1 VSSIREKF
9 FPPKEREM
17 ARPSLREK
25 LASSAVDTLHTH
37 GFRGCSIQDI
47 TQAAGV
53 PKGSFFNHFENK
65 EDLAIDAL
73 HRYLEGS
80 RPDLLFQEGVP
91 PLQRLKNHF
100 AFLSERLFELGFERG
115 CMLGLFAAEMSR
127 EYPRMREE
135 LKLVFE
141 TWCSGVESVLREAQA
156 AGEID
161 PRHDPGQLARFLVNA
176 WEGATLRLR
185 ITRDRAPID
194 DFFTTSFKVLL
205 K

>member
-1 VSSIREKF
+1 
-9 FPPKEREM
+9 M

-73 HRYLEGS
+73 HRYLDGS

-100 AFLSERLFELGFERG
+100 IFLSEKLVECGFERG

-135 LKLVFE
+135 LRSVFE
-141 TWCSGVESVLREAQA
+141 TWCSAVESVLREAQA
-156 AGEID
+156 AGDID
-161 PRHDPGQLARFLVNA
+161 PRHDPAQLARFLVNA

>member
-1 VSSIREKF
+1 
-9 FPPKEREM
+9 M

-73 HRYLEGS
+73 RRYLDGS
-80 RPDLLFQEGVP
+80 RPDLLLQEGVQ

-100 AFLSERLFELGFERG
+100 TFLSERLVELGFERG

-135 LKLVFE
+135 LRSVVE
-141 TWCSGVESVLREAQA
+141 TWCGAVESVLREAQA
-156 AGEID
+156 AGDID
-161 PRHDPGQLARFLVNA
+161 PRHDPAQLARFLVNA
-176 WEGATLRLR
+176 WEGATLRLK

-194 DFFTTSFKVLL
+194 DFFITSFKVLL

>member
-1 VSSIREKF
+1 
-9 FPPKEREM
+9 M
-17 ARPSLREK
+17 ARASLREK
-25 LASSAVDTLHTH
+25 LASSAVETLHNF

-47 TQAAGV
+47 TEAAGV

-73 HRYLEGS
+73 RRYVEKARVAS
-80 RPDLLFQEGVP
+80 LLFQEGVP

-100 AFLSERLFELGFERG
+100 TFLSGRLEELGFVRG
-115 CMLGLFAAEMSR
+115 CMLGLFASEMSQ

-135 LKLVFE
+135 LRLVFDS
-141 TWCSGVESVLREAQA
+141 WCGAVERVLREAQA

-161 PRHDPGQLARFLVNA
+161 PRHDPAQLARFLIDA
-176 WEGATLRLR
+176 WEGANVRLK
-185 ITRDRAPID
+185 ITRDRKPLD
-194 DFFTTSFKVLL
+194 DFFNTSFKVLL